1 MISICILKMCGESIS
16 KSCIEKGQFPV
27 ESKKANV
34 VPVHKRVIHLCQ
46 KTTDLFHNFQ
56 YVEKHLNV

>member
-1 MISICILKMCGESIS
+1 MCGESIS